1 MRNLNWGL
9 IAGVVFSVLVW
20 ALVFY
25 IALYQVTA

>member
-9 IAGVVFSVLVW
+9 IISLVGCVLIW